1 MTSLRILLRLNAASC
16 LAFGMIF
23 ILMSGAVS
31 GFLGDMPTGV
41 VRIVGLGLIVNGL
54 HLAVASRR
62 TVIHPVE
69 VVYFSLGDLVWWLG
83 SLLLIANGSWITTSS
98 GVIVTIFVAC
108 GISGLGI
115 VQLWM
120 LGLLANARTSA
131 QHWRSITQSFRAMP
145 MWIYIWMTFVNV
157 AFLTSVFFWPDRMA
171 TVVLL
176 GFVATGPLLAAQIAY
191 DGGLRRILG
200 LSHLVPWIPLLIWL
214 IWHGADHIYMV
225 ILASFLAI
233 CLILD
238 TYDLWRFW
246 RGDRAVL
253 GSHMSEYCEERP
265 NVEHH

>member
-1 MTSLRILLRLNAASC
+1 MTSLRFLFGLNAASC
-16 LAFGMIF
+16 LAFGITF
-23 ILMSGAVS
+23 ILVPGAVS
-31 GFLGDMPTGV
+31 VFLGDLPTGV

-69 VVYFSLGDLVWWLG
+69 VVYFSLGDLMWWLG

-98 GVIVTIFVAC
+98 GVIATIVVAC
-108 GISGLGI
+108 GVSGLGI

-120 LGLLANARTSA
+120 LGLQANGRTSA
-131 QHWRSITQSFRAMP
+131 QHWRSITQSFRALP

-157 AFLTSVFFWPDRMA
+157 AFLTAVVFWPDRMA

-200 LSHLVPWIPLLIWL
+200 LSHLVPWVPLLIWL
-214 IWHGADHIYMV
+214 IWHRQDHMYV
-225 ILASFLAI
+225 ATLASLLAV

-238 TYDLWRFW
+238 VYDLWRFW

-253 GSHMSEYCEERP
+253 RSQSFGVSGHRP
-265 NVEHH
+265 PY